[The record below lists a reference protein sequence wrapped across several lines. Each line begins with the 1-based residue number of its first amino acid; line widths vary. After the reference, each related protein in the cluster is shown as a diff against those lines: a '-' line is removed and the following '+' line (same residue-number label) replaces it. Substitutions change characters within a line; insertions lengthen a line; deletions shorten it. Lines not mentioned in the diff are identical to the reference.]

1 MFKRITMIEGSSIDE
16 GIVGQV
22 ADLVGDAVNV
32 MVILDSNHTHEHVLA
47 ELELYSPMVKPGGY
61 IAVMDTVVEDMPGD
75 AFPDRPWDRDDNPG
89 TALKAFLDTEAGRRF
104 EVDTELSNRLIL
116 SVAPG
121 GYLRCIA

>member
-1 MFKRITMIEGSSIDE
+1 
-16 GIVGQV
+16 
-22 ADLVGDAVNV
+22 

-47 ELELYSPMVKPGGY
+47 ELELYAPMVRQGGY

-89 TALKAFLDTEAGRRF
+89 TALKAFLETEAGKRF
-104 EVDTELSNRLIL
+104 EVDTELSDRLVL

-121 GYLRCIA
+121 GYLRGIA